1 MTFSV
6 FPAEL
11 LPATFSYPP
20 EFLALASG
28 PALDLYPWWIVDA
41 KSEAGQLM
49 HRITL
54 GAGKPLVPFA
64 KTDLYDDIACFN
76 AAVPS
81 PNPEVIMVCSTP
93 ERAYGFSDF
102 AAWHVQALKDVSQF
116 SAGSV

>member
-1 MTFSV
+1 MTLAV

-20 EFLALASG
+20 EFVALASR
-28 PALDLYPWWIVDA
+28 ASLNLYPWWMVDA
-41 KSEAGQLM
+41 NSEAGRLF

-54 GAGKPLVPFA
+54 GAGELLVPFA

-81 PNPEVIMVCSTP
+81 LDPEIVMVCSTP
-93 ERAYGFSDF
+93 ERAYGFTNF
-102 AAWHVQALKDVSQF
+102 AAWHVQALKDVSEY
-116 SAGSV
+116 SVGSV